1 MFERNKL
8 IMVSTDETQ
17 DSKKCIGD
25 EVQQLLAKQK
35 RYAEARSVSNDVERL
50 EQPRERA
57 HSRPAATHRAPVK
70 HVYTALAG

>member
-17 DSKKCIGD
+17 DSEKCIGD

-50 EQPRERA
+50 E
-57 HSRPAATHRAPVK
+57 V
-70 HVYTALAG
+70 LL

>member
-1 MFERNKL
+1 
-8 IMVSTDETQ
+8 MVSTDETQ

-50 EQPRERA
+50 EVLLEGGGGED
-57 HSRPAATHRAPVK
+57 H
-70 HVYTALAG
+70 YN